1 MNKIVRKDGKIYD
14 VWSNDGSFKHTTW
27 TLIGTYEEED
37 DKPIEQVEKPSKK
50 RKNKKSLEE

>member
-27 TLIGTYEEED
+27 TLIGTYDE
-37 DKPIEQVEKPSKK
+37 KPIQQVEKPSKK